1 MEFLDKEVE
10 DRVNVVAEFGDL
22 LHYWNDMFRLGDAS
36 ITSLMSFF
44 EIDAPANELTI
55 ARIKEAAAAVD
66 HAEELVARDL
76 LYELKAVLRLGE
88 DDQIDAEL
96 IGVMASHIFAVATA
110 LDINP
115 IYAVLMKNLRNRQK
129 YRPWIMNV
137 LSSIG
142 LNYGQITKI
151 MVRLWNG
158 GDTEFFK
165 KFLDQFPIE
174 LSYVVASQLATEDN

>member
-1 MEFLDKEVE
+1 
-10 DRVNVVAEFGDL
+10 
-22 LHYWNDMFRLGDAS
+22 
-36 ITSLMSFF
+36 
-44 EIDAPANELTI
+44 
-55 ARIKEAAAAVD
+55 
-66 HAEELVARDL
+66 
-76 LYELKAVLRLGE
+76 
-88 DDQIDAEL
+88 
-96 IGVMASHIFAVATA
+96 
-110 LDINP
+110 
-115 IYAVLMKNLRNRQK
+115 
-129 YRPWIMNV
+129 MNV